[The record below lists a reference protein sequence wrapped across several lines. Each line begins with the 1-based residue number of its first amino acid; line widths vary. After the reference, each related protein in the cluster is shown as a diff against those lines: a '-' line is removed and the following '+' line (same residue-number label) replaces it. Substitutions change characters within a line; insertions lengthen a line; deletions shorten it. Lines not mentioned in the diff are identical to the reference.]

1 VVRRRRIGELDVSV
15 VGIGGNNFGTNFFG
29 PGCDQR
35 TVDRIVHSALDA
47 DINLFDTAEE
57 YSITSFIGE
66 GHSEEML
73 GAALGARRDEA
84 VIASKFLNTNEHHPD
99 ERGAARIVAAAE
111 ASLRRLGT
119 DRIDLYQQHQ
129 PDPNTPLDEILE
141 ALDHL
146 VTEGKVREVGC
157 SNFSAEM
164 IDAATETAART
175 GAHPY
180 RTCQLQYSVLER
192 PGNNVLAALERN
204 TMTVLAYF
212 PLANGI
218 LTGKYRRG
226 QVPSSNSRLGA
237 DALASR
243 MFRDGLMARRPPL
256 SDERLATVEQLAG
269 FAEDRGHHLLEL
281 AISWVASQPVVSC
294 VLTGVTSADQVVAN
308 ASAASWEFTRDDLDV
323 IDRIVAAEA

>member
-1 VVRRRRIGELDVSV
+1 MSA

-29 PGCDQR
+29 PGCDQP
-35 TVDRIVHSALDA
+35 TVDRIVHAALDA
-47 DINLFDTAEE
+47 GINLFDTAEE
-57 YSITSFIGE
+57 YSISSFIGE
-66 GHSEEML
+66 GHSEELL

-84 VIASKFLNTNEHHPD
+84 LIASKFLNTNEHDPG

-146 VTEGKVREVGC
+146 VAAGKVREVGC
-157 SNFSAEM
+157 SNFTPEM
-164 IDAATETAART
+164 IDAATRAAASSGT
-175 GAHPY
+175 HAY
-180 RTCQLQYSVLER
+180 QTCQLQYSVLER
-192 PGNNVLAALERN
+192 PGDDVLGALERN
-204 TMTVLAYF
+204 GMTVLAYF

-226 QVPSSNSRLGA
+226 EAPPSNSRLGA

-269 FAEDRGHHLLEL
+269 FAEGRGHHLLEL
-281 AISWVASQPVVSC
+281 AISWVASQSAVGC
-294 VLTGVTSADQVVAN
+294 VLTGVTSAEQVVAN
-308 ASAASWEFTRDDLDV
+308 ASAASWELTRDDLDA
-323 IDRIVAAEA
+323 IDRIVAAEK